1 MPLDTEAG
9 LDVFADHQTERIV
22 RRRERDGG
30 RGPAIALSKR
40 ITTSARRTW
49 TGRVGEDRRITVV
62 RGEGGGGNEGRFP
75 SLTPKGIAPRTPRS
89 RTEKRDRL
97 KRFDPP
103 HRRGA
108 HGLRGGRSCRV
119 VGDFQPPVFDALLA
133 YAATGMRVSP
143 VCTNKRP
150 LTEHGLK
157 DAAVLMTPRAL
168 GVAGDEERLH
178 RWRA

>member
-9 LDVFADHQTERIV
+9 LDVFADHQAARIV

-40 ITTSARRTW
+40 ITTSARGTW
-49 TGRVGEDRRITVV
+49 TGRVGEDGRITVV
-62 RGEGGGGNEGRFP
+62 RGEGGGGNEGRSP

-97 KRFDPP
+97 EGLDPP
-103 HRRGA
+103 HRRGT

-119 VGDFQPPVFDALLA
+119 IGDFQPSAPDALLRLGA
-133 YAATGMRVSP
+133 RLRRNRHASLSGRHEQEAT
-143 VCTNKRP
+143 
-150 LTEHGLK
+150 
-157 DAAVLMTPRAL
+157 RA
-168 GVAGDEERLH
+168 
-178 RWRA
+178 